1 MTDDRSLERA
11 ARSWLET
18 GPTEAPDRAVEAAL
32 LRIQTT
38 SQERDWNVPRRFQLM
53 STTARLAAATAA
65 IAVVAVTGA
74 IVLRPGSS
82 NIAGQPTP
90 TPSSTLPSASA
101 SDGATSS
108 SDSLLKAA
116 APTNSLGDWQ
126 AISDVDVLGMI
137 RPSQRIQLSIDWSSA
152 ASTWIQTEAGEVLLK
167 SDTLSAP
174 PTGINLVTS
183 TGSESIGC
191 APGEIGRYAWSR
203 TADGLFLSLSAID
216 DACANRRAVMSR
228 TWVHSQSAVT
238 DGKTGVFPFEGDW
251 LKMTLPNQRFGLSGS
266 GGLSYLHPM
275 EGPDRTLLAISD
287 PMGIDA
293 PCGATRQAIPIPT
306 TTAGFVSYV
315 RGLPGFTAST
325 KTATVAGRSAVHVTL
340 SPKGS
345 ATCVNGEIFAFHGTD
360 ASASDAEW
368 SLAVGQP
375 HSLWIV
381 DLNGHT
387 GLFVYEGA
395 DVAPDEE
402 TSVISSFQLLTELPT
417 P

>member
-38 SQERDWNVPRRFQLM
+38 PQERDWHVPRRFHAM
-53 STTARLAAATAA
+53 STTARLVAATAA
-65 IAVVAVTGA
+65 FAVVAVTGA
-74 IVLRPGSS
+74 IVLRPGPS

-90 TPSSTLPSASA
+90 SPSSSSPGASA
-101 SDGATSS
+101 SVAAGSS
-108 SDSLLKAA
+108 SASLVR
-116 APTNSLGDWQ
+116 APAPSNTPGDWQ
-126 AISDVDVLGMI
+126 AISDVNVLGMI
-137 RPSQRIQLSIDWSSA
+137 RTTQRIQLSIDSA
-152 ASTWIQTEAGEVLLK
+152 GSTWIQTEAGEVLLK

-174 PTGINLVTS
+174 PTGIDLVTS

-216 DACANRRAVMSR
+216 DACADRRAVMSR

-251 LKMTLPNQRFGLSGS
+251 LRMTLPSQRFGLSGT
-266 GGLSYLHPM
+266 GGVAYLHPM
-275 EGPDRTLLAISD
+275 EGPDRTLLAMKD
-287 PMGIDA
+287 PMGVDA
-293 PCGATRQAIPIPT
+293 PCGATRQAIQIPT

-315 RGLPGFTAST
+315 RGLPGFTAT
-325 KTATVAGRSAVHVTL
+325 TATATVAGRPAVHVSI

-345 ATCVNGEIFAFHGTD
+345 ATCVNGEIFAFHGND
-360 ASASDAEW
+360 ATASDAEW

-381 DLNGHT
+381 DLNGHS

-395 DVAPDEE
+395 DVTADEE
-402 TSVISSFQLLTELPT
+402 TSVISSFELLTELPT

>member
-38 SQERDWNVPRRFQLM
+38 PQERDWHVPRRFRLM

-65 IAVVAVTGA
+65 IAVVAVAGA
-74 IVLRPGSS
+74 IALRPGGQT
-82 NIAGQPTP
+82 NVAGQPTP
-90 TPSSTLPSASA
+90 TPSSAPPSAA
-101 SDGATSS
+101 SSV
-108 SDSLLKAA
+108 SLVLAP
-116 APTNSLGDWQ
+116 APTTTRGDWQ
-126 AISDVDVLGMI
+126 AISDVDVVGMI
-137 RPSQRIQLSIDWSSA
+137 RPSERIQLSIDWSSGG
-152 ASTWIQTEAGEVLLK
+152 STWIQTDTGEAVLK

-174 PTGINLVTS
+174 PNEIDLVTS

-191 APGEIGRYAWSR
+191 AAGQVGRYAWSR
-203 TADGLFLSLSAID
+203 SADGLFLSLSAID
-216 DACANRRAVMSR
+216 DACVNRQAAMSR

-238 DGKTGVFPFEGDW
+238 DGKTGVFPFEGW
-251 LKMTLPNQRFGLSGS
+251 VRMTLPSQRFGLSGTD
-266 GGLSYLHPM
+266 GLGYLHSM
-275 EGPDRTLLAISD
+275 DGPDRTLLAIKD

-293 PCGATRQAIPIPT
+293 PCGATRQPIEIPT

-315 RGLPGFTAST
+315 RGLPGFTATT
-325 KTATVAGRSAVHVTL
+325 KTATVGGRAAVHVTI

-345 ATCVNGEIFAFHGTD
+345 ATCVNGEIVAFHGNVPT
-360 ASASDAEW
+360 ATDAEW

-387 GLFVYEGA
+387 ALFVYEGA
-395 DVAPDEE
+395 GVTPSEE
-402 TSVISSFQLLTELPT
+402 TSVISSFQFLIDLPT